1 MKFILNKN
9 QLPSE
14 YWNGIK
20 SLPDEINVMSYQPQM
35 SEFELLSII
44 CTLHGFVTAFDLLTG
59 SDPNTEKDKD
69 IVSVLTAFQNYIH
82 PKMPLSHYSDKEV
95 RSKSISFI
103 PHKYPIQPSS

>member
-20 SLPDEINVMSYQPQM
+20 SLPDEINVISYHPEM
-35 SEFELLSII
+35 AEFELLSIL
-44 CTLHGFVTAFDLLTG
+44 CSLHGFVTAFDLLTG
-59 SDPNTEKDKD
+59 SNPDTEKDKD
-69 IVSVLTAFQNYIH
+69 MTSILTAFQNYIY
-82 PKMPLSHYSDKEV
+82 PKMPLSHYSNQEV

-103 PHKYPIQPSS
+103 PLKKPIKPST

>member
-14 YWNGIK
+14 YWNGQK
-20 SLPDEINVMSYQPQM
+20 PLPAEINVLSYHPQM

-59 SDPNTEKDKD
+59 SDPDTEKDKD
-69 IVSVLTAFQNYIH
+69 IISVLTAFQHYIH
-82 PKMPLSHYSDKEV
+82 PKMPLSHYSNNEQ
-95 RSKSISFI
+95 RSKLITVTT
-103 PHKYPIQPSS
+103 PKVPIQPPT